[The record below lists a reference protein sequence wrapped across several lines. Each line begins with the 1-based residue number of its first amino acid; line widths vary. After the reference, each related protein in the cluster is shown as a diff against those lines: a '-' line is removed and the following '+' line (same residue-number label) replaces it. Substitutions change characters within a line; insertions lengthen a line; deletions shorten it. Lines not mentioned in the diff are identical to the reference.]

1 MVAQLQVPAPD
12 SQPLRFDKRYPR
24 SLLEQFLIMIRKNF
38 TLYWRL
44 TDYNAVRLFF
54 TCIFG
59 LLIGSIYWRKGN
71 KTCAFPPLIHFHVHP
86 WEASAFRGTE
96 SCLLICSLGSSG
108 LDMVRTNISAQ

>member
-1 MVAQLQVPAPD
+1 MRTCVRRSNNELVTQLQVPAPD

-24 SLLEQFLIMIRKNF
+24 SFLEQFLIIIRKNF

-44 TDYNAVRLFF
+44 PDYNAVRLFF

-71 KTCAFPPLIHFHVHP
+71 KTCAL
-86 WEASAFRGTE
+86 
-96 SCLLICSLGSSG
+96 LLIIITIITRLSKP
-108 LDMVRTNISAQ
+108 Q